1 MKDDSASY
9 YESKEFREL
18 LSEFEKMVEN
28 GEESNHYYDSV
39 DIADI
44 AEYYNLSG
52 EFDKATATIDY
63 GLVLHPD
70 STEILIAKASN
81 LLQRGQRCEA
91 RVIAESLDSRD
102 NQELQYLL
110 GEIDLYDEFPDTA
123 NEHFERA
130 VQLSNEDPGMIN
142 DIIVR
147 LMDNRQY
154 ELAQNWLTRAQTIS
168 PDSRNFI
175 ELQADLYFDTGS
187 SDVAI
192 EWYNRLL
199 DDFPY
204 DTYYWE
210 QLGRIYYEQAD
221 YQKSCECFEFIEAI
235 DSGNRSA
242 QMMRAGCLVQLGLWE
257 AALPLYENMHADDPE
272 SPAILYYCGRC
283 HFETGSSERAQ
294 EYLMQGLPYL
304 DSDEFQDMLVE
315 YYLLLA
321 KVYSSL
327 DNTDEARMYI
337 HLALSIENADP
348 EINRFASLLL
358 SADEIVQITGRS
370 QESDEQEN
378 DF

>member
-1 MKDDSASY
+1 MTDDSASY
-9 YESKEFREL
+9 YESQEFREL
-18 LSEFEKMVEN
+18 LSEFEKMVADN
-28 GEESNHYYDSV
+28 EESSHYYDSV

-81 LLQRGQRCEA
+81 LLGRGKRDQA
-91 RVIAESLDSRD
+91 RVIAESIDSKD
-102 NQELQYLL
+102 NQELHYLL
-110 GEIDLYDEFPDTA
+110 GEIDLYDDMPETA
-123 NEHFERA
+123 NAHFEKA
-130 VQLSNEDPGMIN
+130 VELSHDDPGMMN

-154 ELAQNWLTRAQTIS
+154 ELAQQWLTRAQTLS

-204 DTYYWE
+204 DVYYWE
-210 QLGRIYYEQAD
+210 QLGRIYYEQTD
-221 YQKSCECFEFIEAI
+221 YQKSRECFEFIEAI
-235 DSGNRSA
+235 DSKNRSA

-257 AALPLYENMHADDPE
+257 DALPLYESMYNEAPE

-283 HFETGSSERAQ
+283 NFETGHTDKAL
-294 EYLMQGLPYL
+294 EYLLHGLIYL

-321 KVYSSL
+321 KTYTSQ
-327 DNTDEARMYI
+327 DNTEEARMYI
-337 HLALSIENADP
+337 HLALSLDNSDP
-348 EINRFASLLL
+348 EITGFAALLL
-358 SADEIVQITGRS
+358 SPDEISRVTDQQNGS
-370 QESDEQEN
+370 SEPEQQ
-378 DF
+378 

>member
-18 LSEFEKMVEN
+18 LSEFEKMVAN
-28 GEESNHYYDSV
+28 QEESSHYYDSI

-63 GLVLHPD
+63 GLVLHPE

-81 LLQRGQRCEA
+81 LLQRGQRKEA
-91 RVIAESLDSRD
+91 RVIAESLDSTD

-110 GEIDLYDEFPDTA
+110 GEIDLYDDFAQTA

-130 VQLSNEDPGMIN
+130 VELSHEDPGMIN

-154 ELAQNWLTRAQTIS
+154 ELAQSWLTRAQMIA

-175 ELQADLYFDTGS
+175 ELQADLYFDTGI
-187 SDVAI
+187 SDVAV

-221 YQKSCECFEFIEAI
+221 YQKSRECFEFIEAI

-242 QMMRAGCLVQLGLWE
+242 QMMRAGCLVQLELWDI
-257 AALPLYENMHADDPE
+257 ALPLYVNMLSEDSE
-272 SPAILYYCGRC
+272 SPALLYYCGRC
-283 HFETGSSERAQ
+283 NYETGNPEKAL
-294 EYLMQGLPYL
+294 EYLLHGLVYL

-321 KVYSSL
+321 KTYSSL
-327 DNTDEARMYI
+327 ENIEEARMYI
-337 HLALSIENADP
+337 HLALSIENSDP
-348 EINRFASLLL
+348 EINGLASILL
-358 SADEIVQITGRS
+358 SPEEILQISNTDN
-370 QESDEQEN
+370 QDAKNMDQP
-378 DF
+378 

>member
-1 MKDDSASY
+1 MTDDSASY

-18 LSEFEKMVEN
+18 LEEFEKMVAN
-28 GEESNHYYDSV
+28 NEESSHYYDSI

-44 AEYYNLSG
+44 AEYYNISG
-52 EFDKATATIDY
+52 ELEKATATIDY
-63 GLVLHPD
+63 GLSLHPD

-81 LLQRGQRCEA
+81 LLHRGNRSEA
-91 RVIAESLDSRD
+91 RIIAESLDSSE

-110 GEIDLYDEFPDTA
+110 GEIDLYDDIPEAA
-123 NEHFERA
+123 NRHFERA
-130 VQLSNEDPGMIN
+130 VDLSHEDPGMMN

-154 ELAQNWLTRAQTIS
+154 ELAQEWLTKAQTIS

-210 QLGRIYYEQAD
+210 QLGRIYYEQTE
-221 YQKSCECFEFIEAI
+221 YQKARECFDFIEAI
-235 DSGNRSA
+235 DSGNRTA

-257 AALPLYENMHADDPE
+257 TALPLYEKMLRDDQE

-283 HFETGSSERAQ
+283 QYETEHPEIAL
-294 EYLMQGLPYL
+294 EYLLHGLTYL

-321 KVYSSL
+321 KVYSSMENL
-327 DNTDEARMYI
+327 EEARMYI
-337 HLALSIENADP
+337 HLALSLDWTDP
-348 EINRFASLLL
+348 EITALATMLL
-358 SADEIVQITGRS
+358 SPDELLRITS
-370 QESDEQEN
+370 K
-378 DF
+378 